1 VSCSFPAAG
10 DGPCSCT
17 ADDAVLMT
25 RFVRWL
31 FSPDLPGE
39 RLEPI
44 LKLASERFG
53 GTRCVTRAVL
63 DSVETLL
70 EIDLYAVPP
79 FSDAASHAF
88 RGHPVPAWPDGET
101 RSGPTWNE
109 LFHR

>member
-1 VSCSFPAAG
+1 
-10 DGPCSCT
+10 
-17 ADDAVLMT
+17 MT